1 MIRKATSFF
10 ASLIFLVVFNIIFF
24 WVGGFNHTVAVWI
37 AYGMVHLTY
46 LMFIATPLFTPHTK
60 HFVELGAPVSM
71 LSFASFI
78 INFIIS
84 LIVFIVKP
92 QGFKFVLIMYI
103 IIFAIYLVLFFFLLS
118 VNDHTASMERRRK
131 NEISYIQTYASR
143 IKLLI
148 GKLPDDS
155 VNKKIEEAY
164 DILHS
169 SPTKTVEAAKTIETT
184 IVMKIGEL
192 EGAVINKE
200 PETAK
205 KLATEII
212 YLTEERTRILQLNY

>member
-1 MIRKATSFF
+1 MHIY
-10 ASLIFLVVFNIIFF
+10 
-24 WVGGFNHTVAVWI
+24 TVRSQCQSNVAI
-37 AYGMVHLTY
+37 YKNCNY
-46 LMFIATPLFTPHTK
+46 D
-60 HFVELGAPVSM
+60 
-71 LSFASFI
+71 